1 MIAAQMNPAAM
12 TREEPGKWGSLIL
25 TVCIHGAL
33 ALLLFYGVQWQ
44 TRPPEPVQVDL
55 VRSLPP
61 LQPPPV
67 IKPPEP
73 APEQQPAPKEVEPPP
88 PLKKPDIVLP
98 KPIEKPPKKEKP
110 PVEQPKPVEKPQPK
124 PVEKPQPAA
133 KPQID
138 PRVLE
143 AQRQS
148 DLLNLDLDRA
158 RRKDQAQTN
167 ARNKADTDSAT
178 AQINARAREAWI
190 AAISQKVGGLLS
202 ADIPPGSPQ
211 PKFIIELLPTG
222 EVGAVHL
229 KDTSGNKALDD
240 AMERAIKK
248 ASPLPMPTRP
258 EVFDRNL
265 QFVFKPR
272 TD

>member
-12 TREEPGKWGSLIL
+12 TREEPGKWGSLFL

-33 ALLLFYGVQWQ
+33 ALSLYYGVQWQ

-61 LQPPPV
+61 LPRPQVVP
-67 IKPPEP
+67 PPEP
-73 APEQQPAPKEVEPPP
+73 VPPPKPVPKEEPP
-88 PLKKPDIVLP
+88 PLKKPDIAVP
-98 KPIEKPPKKEKP
+98 KAPEKPVKKEKP
-110 PVEQPKPVEKPQPK
+110 PEPPKPVEKPQPK
-124 PVEKPQPAA
+124 PDKVPPAEPKPQQRSARE
-133 KPQID
+133 I
-138 PRVLE
+138 E
-143 AQRQS
+143 ADRQR
-148 DLLNLDLDRA
+148 LMLDLASDEA
-158 RRKDQAQTN
+158 RRKAQAQTN
-167 ARNKADTDSAT
+167 AKNKAELDSAT
-178 AQINARAREAWI
+178 TQINARARDAWI

-202 ADIPPGSPQ
+202 TDIPPGSQQ
-211 PKFIIELLPTG
+211 PVFIIELLPTG

-229 KDTSGNKALDD
+229 QTGSGNKALDD
-240 AMERAIKK
+240 AIERAIKK
-248 ASPLPMPTRP
+248 ASPLPRPTRP